1 MILHG
6 TYRGRSHS
14 HTDVMLVAKLGNC
27 SSALLSLHMVPHVRL
42 QLSEL
47 SCPAQTRLTG
57 TIPFVPRPPFATNN
71 YAGQDPAYLRGRLCG
86 EAMKNR
92 AFTLKKQSYKHS
104 KP

>member
-14 HTDVMLVAKLGNC
+14 RTDVMLVAKLRNC
-27 SSALLSLHMVPHVRL
+27 SSAHCALLALHMVPHARL
-42 QLSEL
+42 QLNEL

-92 AFTLKKQSYKHS
+92 AFTIEKAIL
-104 KP
+104 